1 MGNTNK
7 AVAVTSEQ
15 LQSWQFVQM
24 SGEQISFARTQDS
37 IAEVRDAI
45 ARTQQQYPLCSIK
58 LINADGVIIEDFGPM
73 PDIGAEVTVIVK
85 DETNFSGRWQSEVG
99 TQWEVIIDDSS
110 YCLKAAKTAGQDPK
124 HASWRTTKQ
133 LKTVGDS
140 VDGKMCAGDAIQ
152 AFFEKSCR
160 MTAQSENTIL
170 LEWYYYSKEGP
181 SMFETINALKKHK
194 GTAIFTRATAP
205 PF

>member
-7 AVAVTSEQ
+7 SVAVTSEQ
-15 LQSWQFVQM
+15 LQSWRFVQM
-24 SGEQISFARTQDS
+24 SGEEITFPRTQDS

-58 LINADGVIIEDFGPM
+58 LINADGVIIEDLGPI
-73 PDIGAEVTVIVK
+73 PDTGAEVTVIVK

-99 TQWEVIIDDSS
+99 TQWEITIDDSS
-110 YCLKAAKTAGQDPK
+110 HCLKASKTPGQDRLQ
-124 HASWRTTKQ
+124 ASWRTTKP

-152 AFFEKSCR
+152 AFLETSCR
-160 MTAQSENTIL
+160 ITAQSEDTIM
-170 LEWYYYSKEGP
+170 LEWNYYSKEGP
-181 SMFETINALKKHK
+181 SMFETVNALHKRK
-194 GTAIFTRATAP
+194 GTAIFTRAAAP
-205 PF
+205 PS